1 MSLNVTKSFESHAKL
16 MVSGEYVV
24 LKGALSLALP
34 LQFGQK
40 LTISEID
47 GTPSVLWK
55 SMINNVLWFY
65 TTLLL
70 PDFRIL
76 DTNRNDLSAT
86 LQKTLKAAKVLNPY
100 FLESN
105 NTFQATSNMN
115 FNPDW
120 GVGSSSSFI
129 SNIAYWADCDPF
141 ELNDLIFTGSGY
153 DIACARSSSPII
165 FERKN
170 DQPRYREAKF
180 SPIFSRQLFFIYL
193 NRKQNSKESIGKL
206 ELSKITK
213 EDIQMISKIT
223 LQLENA
229 DNLNLFQTL
238 MDQHEAI
245 IAGIIGENPI
255 KVQKFMDFNGSLKSL
270 GAWGGD
276 FILAA
281 STAPEEYVHNYFIS
295 NGLNIIFRYDEIV
308 SDEYLKFS
316 PSTEI
321 I

>member
-1 MSLNVTKSFESHAKL
+1 MSLKPAKSFKSHAKL

-40 LTISEID
+40 LTVSEID

-55 SMINNVLWFY
+55 SMINNDLWFY

-70 PDFRIL
+70 PDLQIL
-76 DTNRNDLSAT
+76 DTNRVDLSET
-86 LQKTLKAAKVLNPY
+86 LQKTLKAAKVLNPH

-105 NTFQATSNMN
+105 NIFQATSNMN

-141 ELNDLIFTGSGY
+141 ELNNLIFTGSGY
-153 DIACARSSSPII
+153 DIACARSSVPII
-165 FERKN
+165 FERKG
-170 DQPRYREAKF
+170 DQPHYREAKF
-180 SPIFSRQLFFIYL
+180 SPVFNRQLFFIYL
-193 NRKQNSKESIGKL
+193 NQMQNSKESIGKL
-206 ELSKITK
+206 KLSKITK
-213 EDIQMISKIT
+213 EDIQMITKIT

-229 DNLNLFQTL
+229 EHLNLFQIL
-238 MDQHEAI
+238 MEQHEAI
-245 IAGIIGENPI
+245 IAKIIGEIPI
-255 KVQKFMDFNGSLKSL
+255 KVLKFKDFDGSVKSL

-281 STAPEEYVHNYFIS
+281 STASEEYVRNYFIS
-295 NGLNIIFRYDEIV
+295 NGLNTIFRYDEIV
-308 SDEYLKFS
+308 SDENLKFY
-316 PSTEI
+316 PSADGN
-321 I
+321 